1 MYKITIC
8 IRYEM
13 RVNVETELLSENI
26 VVLSKIL

>member
-1 MYKITIC
+1 MYKTTIC

-13 RVNVETELLSENI
+13 RVNVETELLPENI